1 MMLSEVPPSIR
12 DRIEPE
18 PNSGCWIWTGYL
30 ITDGYARIRQG
41 GRKGPQLLVHRY
53 LYELEHGPIRAGL
66 VSDHLCR
73 TTCCVNPAHIE
84 VVTDLENCRRGLK
97 VSLKTTCKHGHP
109 WVPENMLIRKRKS
122 GEIYHLCRECKRI
135 ASAIRYAKDPAYWQR
150 RRLP

>member
-1 MMLSEVPPSIR
+1 MTLWEIPESIR

-18 PNSGCWIWTGYL
+18 PNSGCWLWTGHL
-30 ITDGYARIRQG
+30 IKDGYARTRFG
-41 GRKGPQLLVHRY
+41 KRGPQFLVHRY
-53 LYELEHGPIRAGL
+53 LYELEHGPIPAGL

-73 TTCCVNPAHIE
+73 TPSCVNPDHIE
-84 VVTDLENCRRGLK
+84 LVTDLENCRRGLK

-135 ASAIRYAKDPAYWQR
+135 RSAVDYGKDPGYWHR